1 MTFLQPEP
9 VRSAIYRSIGIYRE
23 KEKGDFY
30 MKYYTPEEFDPK
42 VFTAIG
48 KDWMLVSAFDGGRT
62 DKTIGTLTASW
73 GGMGVLWGKNV
84 FFCFVRPQRFTKE
97 FIDRS
102 DKISLSFFDPS
113 KYRAA
118 LNYCGTHSG
127 RGEDKIRNANL
138 HAAVRDGAV
147 YFDEARLTIVGRKLF
162 AQPLNEASFLD
173 SAIVDKFYPAKDFHT
188 MYVCEISEIF
198 EKTE

>member
-1 MTFLQPEP
+1 MAFKEI
-9 VRSAIYRSIGIYRE
+9 AIEELEFNPFQKIS
-23 KEKGDFY
+23 KE
-30 MKYYTPEEFDPK
+30 
-42 VFTAIG
+42 
-48 KDWMLVSAFDGGRT
+48 WMLITAGDETKSNT
-62 DKTIGTLTASW
+62 MTASW

-162 AQPLNEASFLD
+162 AQPLNETSFLD

-188 MYVCEISEIF
+188 MYVCEISEIS